1 MTAYSTTPY
10 CLRAKSSKRTRT
22 LLSLMPVWSTCPV
35 RGDAKDYVSDNFGAA
50 AATAALNNLTRATS
64 DEAVPRRQACG
75 GGAGAGLRFLC
86 GKAVD

>member
-1 MTAYSTTPY
+1 
-10 CLRAKSSKRTRT
+10 LRAKSSKRTRT

-64 DEAVPRRQACG
+64 DEAVPRRQ
-75 GGAGAGLRFLC
+75 
-86 GKAVD
+86 